1 MISEETAREILAVWL
16 ETQFAGGRHQN
27 RIDKIRAIESQASKA
42 KERVTGVAAKPS

>member
-27 RIDKIRAIESQASKA
+27 RINKIRAIES
-42 KERVTGVAAKPS
+42 RHLKPRSE